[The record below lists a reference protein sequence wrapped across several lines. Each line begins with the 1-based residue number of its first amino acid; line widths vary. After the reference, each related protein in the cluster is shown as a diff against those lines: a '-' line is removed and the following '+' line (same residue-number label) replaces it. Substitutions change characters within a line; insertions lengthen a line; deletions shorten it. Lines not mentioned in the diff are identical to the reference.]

1 MVKISLG
8 GTVEARFVYVFILG
22 IFFTGTKDLLR
33 SQIVTA
39 DAKLRS
45 RGLWEIYSGLVL
57 LVTLLFRAHNLP
69 VLCCCLL
76 IQTLM
81 AQFIW
86 KKLHYD
92 AAQTTIMHYWFGQ
105 AFFYFQSLI
114 SSSTIS
120 ELRADDHSA
129 LCGGVLKSRHVALLL
144 SFLAVCVFRRLDHS
158 ESDSAA
164 FCGFIAGPEN
174 QMVGGKRRGG
184 VYSPPMSQFVWPHE
198 E

>member
-1 MVKISLG
+1 MGSLTETQFRLPAHATNNSVFDLSFFR

-22 IFFTGTKDLLR
+22 ILFSGTKDLLR
-33 SQIVTA
+33 SQIITA
-39 DAKLRS
+39 DAKLKS

-57 LVTLLFRAHNLP
+57 LVSLLFRAHNLP

-105 AFFYFQSLI
+105 AFFYFQVSWLKLI
-114 SSSTIS
+114 
-120 ELRADDHSA
+120 LF
-129 LCGGVLKSRHVALLL
+129 KSNYTAQV
-144 SFLAVCVFRRLDHS
+144 
-158 ESDSAA
+158 
-164 FCGFIAGPEN
+164 
-174 QMVGGKRRGG
+174 
-184 VYSPPMSQFVWPHE
+184 
-198 E
+198 